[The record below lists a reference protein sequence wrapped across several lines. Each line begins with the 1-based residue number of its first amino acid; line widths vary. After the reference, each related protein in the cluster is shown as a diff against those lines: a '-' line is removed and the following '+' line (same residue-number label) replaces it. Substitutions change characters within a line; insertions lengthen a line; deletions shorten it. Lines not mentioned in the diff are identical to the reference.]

1 GHPSRPARKPV
12 PALDPDR
19 HARRRPA
26 VRAQAGTLRD
36 DPVRP
41 RSRRVALPLRG
52 GVHRARRGARGRPVQ
67 PQRSVRVRFDRALP
81 PHARIDRA
89 LQPAG
94 GEAGV
99 LESAGAARQAGA
111 HGRTPPPAR
120 RSLGAAAPDRPDV
133 LLQRV
138 PRGGGA
144 VTVASAAIHP
154 WIGVA
159 VILGAFVLLFA
170 GVAVYARAGGPPEIT
185 RKLVHA
191 GSGILTLAFP
201 FLFRDAW
208 PVLLL
213 TGASAALIAAIKFMP
228 ALRRRFGGA
237 VSGVDRSTLGE
248 LYFPVSV
255 ALVFWLTRGA
265 HPLLFV
271 IPILVLTLADA
282 TCA

>member
-1 GHPSRPARKPV
+1 M
-12 PALDPDR
+12 
-19 HARRRPA
+19 
-26 VRAQAGTLRD
+26 T
-36 DPVRP
+36 
-41 RSRRVALPLRG
+41 
-52 GVHRARRGARGRPVQ
+52 
-67 PQRSVRVRFDRALP
+67 
-81 PHARIDRA
+81 I
-89 LQPAG
+89 
-94 GEAGV
+94 
-99 LESAGAARQAGA
+99 
-111 HGRTPPPAR
+111 
-120 RSLGAAAPDRPDV
+120 
-133 LLQRV
+133 
-138 PRGGGA
+138 
-144 VTVASAAIHP
+144 ASAAIHP

-213 TGASAALIAAIKFMP
+213 TGASAALIAAIKFLP

-265 HPLLFV
+265 TEGTLTMDASFV
-271 IPILVLTLADA
+271 SSDRGMKRTVTSTLQMSQDYAPQRLEQKSTGSTGAASSQIAEITGHSATIHEGDKNRTVTSAEKRSEAIRKSTKRQMRDA
-282 TCA
+282 KGWAAEV